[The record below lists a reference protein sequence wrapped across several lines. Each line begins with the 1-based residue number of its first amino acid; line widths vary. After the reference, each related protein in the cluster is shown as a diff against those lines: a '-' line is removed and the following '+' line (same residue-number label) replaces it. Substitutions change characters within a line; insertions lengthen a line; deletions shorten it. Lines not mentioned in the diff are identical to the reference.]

1 MMKKLLCSIIMMFL
15 IFALLTGCANTKQ
28 AEIGDPSNER
38 KFDLERKSFIV
49 FKDAII
55 KTDFKS
61 DKKENDIDSLYH
73 ITGSFDLDMNDMT
86 DKIYITLGRRVNNQD
101 SIIQINDKRLEY
113 VFDNPGDVY
122 ICDLDKRDKF
132 EEIAIYDDGPSGDP
146 QIVFFKYDRDDIR
159 KLGAINGEAAS
170 LSIDGL
176 GRILPTGGFLSPEII
191 THLYE
196 LAGNEIHEITFD
208 YSDVMNKEYTF
219 LHNIDGYF
227 VEMDTIPPDFMPSWD
242 ENLKIS
248 FKEGDKVI
256 IKSIR
261 EQWYEVEL
269 GNGQKGVLYFWVG
282 D

>member
-1 MMKKLLCSIIMMFL
+1 MKKLLCSITVTFL
-15 IFALLTGCANTKQ
+15 TLTVLTGCTSTRQ
-28 AEIGDPSNER
+28 EVIGNPSTER

-49 FKDAII
+49 FKDAIL

-73 ITGSFDLDMNDMT
+73 VTGSSDLDMNGKT
-86 DKIYITLGRRVNNQD
+86 DKISITLGRRVNNQD

-122 ICDLDKRDKF
+122 VCDLDKRDKF

-146 QIVFFKYDRDDIR
+146 QIVFFRYDGDDIQ

-191 THLYE
+191 THIYMSLP
-196 LAGNEIHEITFD
+196 
-208 YSDVMNKEYTF
+208 VMK
-219 LHNIDGYF
+219 L
-227 VEMDTIPPDFMPSWD
+227 M
-242 ENLKIS
+242 
-248 FKEGDKVI
+248 
-256 IKSIR
+256 R
-261 EQWYEVEL
+261 
-269 GNGQKGVLYFWVG
+269 
-282 D
+282 